1 MGIDYRNS
9 IEDIVDFLDFGDTFT
24 ILKKNNVFLKKITD
38 YDILK
43 YLDTE
48 REDLLNH
55 YLLSACT
62 KFKRVCKI
70 DLTDRDDTLK
80 QFNQDLD
87 EDIIEILATGEVYY
101 WLNPKVLNSEN
112 LKNVLNTKDFS
123 LFSPADLLKKLQT
136 LRDSMYKE
144 FRQNIINYSYDT
156 AKPLI

>member
-1 MGIDYRNS
+1 M
-9 IEDIVDFLDFGDTFT
+9 
-24 ILKKNNVFLKKITD
+24 
-38 YDILK
+38 
-43 YLDTE
+43 
-48 REDLLNH
+48 
-55 YLLSACT
+55 
-62 KFKRVCKI
+62 
-70 DLTDRDDTLK
+70 
-80 QFNQDLD
+80 
-87 EDIIEILATGEVYY
+87 YY

>member
-1 MGIDYRNS
+1 MATPYSEIH
-9 IEDIVDFLDFGDTFT
+9 
-24 ILKKNNVFLKKITD
+24 NVFLNKITD

-112 LKNVLNTKDFS
+112 LKNALNTKDFS
-123 LFSPADLLKKLQT
+123 LFSPTPLLKELQA
-136 LRDSMYKE
+136 LRDSIYRE